1 MDSELNDQSVAE
13 TTMARSAYI
22 HVPFCRHR
30 CGYCNFT
37 LIAGRSDLHAEYI
50 EALGQELSLL
60 QTPRPVD
67 TLFIG
72 GGTPTELSP
81 EQLQQLLKL
90 VGQWFPLTEK
100 GEFSL
105 EANPAD
111 VDANLVDLLCAE
123 GVNRVSLGGQS
134 FERSKLKWLERD
146 HNEICLQNSFE
157 LLRKKIDAV
166 SMDLIFGTPGE
177 TVPMWEK
184 DVEQLLHLKPNHI
197 STYGLTIEKGSS
209 FFGRLQRG
217 EFELPSEEVQREMY
231 LLARHKLQSQGY
243 EHYEVSN
250 FALPG
255 FHCRHNETYWLG
267 GPYYAAG
274 PGAAR
279 YIDGRREVNHRSTIT
294 YLKKIAAG
302 ESVVAESEQIQGS
315 ARAREV
321 LVFALRRLS
330 GITPAWFKSTTGF
343 DLMTLGGTQLERFVQ
358 LGLLAWHDDYLRLTE
373 EGLLVSDSI
382 WPELL

>member
-1 MDSELNDQSVAE
+1 MDSELDDQTVAK
-13 TTMARSAYI
+13 THTARSAYI

-37 LIAGRSDLHAEYI
+37 LIAGRPDLHTKYI

-72 GGTPTELSP
+72 GGTPTELSH
-81 EQLQQLLKL
+81 EHLQRLLQL
-90 VGQWFPLTEK
+90 VGHWFPLTEG
-100 GEFSL
+100 GELSL
-105 EANPAD
+105 EANPED
-111 VDANLVDLLCAE
+111 IDAHLVDLLSAE

-177 TVPMWEK
+177 TVLQWEK
-184 DVEQLLHLKPNHI
+184 DVEQLLNLKPNHI
-197 STYGLTIEKGSS
+197 SIYGLTIEKGSS

-217 EFELPSEEVQREMY
+217 DFELLSEEVQREMY

-255 FHCRHNETYWLG
+255 FYCRHNETYWLG
-267 GPYYAAG
+267 APYYAAG

-302 ESVVAESEQIQGS
+302 ESVVAESEQVQDS
-315 ARAREV
+315 ERAREV

-343 DLMTLGGTQLERFVQ
+343 DLMTLGGVQLDQCVQ

>member
-1 MDSELNDQSVAE
+1 MNSELDDQTIAE
-13 TTMARSAYI
+13 TTTARSAYI

-37 LIAGRSDLHAEYI
+37 LIAGRSDLHANYI

-72 GGTPTELSP
+72 GGTPTELSH
-81 EQLQQLLKL
+81 EHLQQLLKL
-90 VGQWFPLTEK
+90 VCQWFPLTAE

-111 VDANLVDLLCAE
+111 VDVDLVDLLCAA

-146 HNEICLQNSFE
+146 HNEICLRNSFE
-157 LLRKKIDAV
+157 LLSKKMDAV

-184 DVEQLLHLKPNHI
+184 DVEQLLYLKPKHI
-197 STYGLTIEKGSS
+197 STYGLTIEKGTS

-255 FHCRHNETYWLG
+255 FHCRHSETYWLG
-267 GPYYAAG
+267 APYYAAG

-302 ESVVAESEQIQGS
+302 ESVIAESVQIQGS
-315 ARAREV
+315 ERAREV
-321 LVFALRRLS
+321 LVFALRRLR
-330 GITPAWFKSTTGF
+330 GITIAWFESTTGF
-343 DLMTLGGTQLERFVQ
+343 DLMTLCGAQVDRCVQ

>member
-1 MDSELNDQSVAE
+1 MNSELDDQTIAE
-13 TTMARSAYI
+13 TTTARSAYI

-37 LIAGRSDLHAEYI
+37 LIAGRSDLHANYI

-72 GGTPTELSP
+72 GGTPTELSH
-81 EQLQQLLKL
+81 EHLQQLLKL
-90 VGQWFPLTEK
+90 ICQWFPLTAE

-111 VDANLVDLLCAE
+111 VDTHLVDILCAA
-123 GVNRVSLGGQS
+123 GINRVSLGGQS

-157 LLRKKIDAV
+157 LLSKKMDAV

-184 DVEQLLHLKPNHI
+184 DVEQLLYLKPKHI
-197 STYGLTIEKGSS
+197 STYGLTIEKGTS

-231 LLARHKLQSQGY
+231 LLSRHKLQSQGY

-250 FALPG
+250 FSLPG
-255 FHCRHNETYWLG
+255 FHCRHSETYWLG
-267 GPYYAAG
+267 APYYAAG

-302 ESVVAESEQIQGS
+302 ESVIAESVQIQGS
-315 ARAREV
+315 ERAREV
-321 LVFALRRLS
+321 LVFALRRLR
-330 GITPAWFKSTTGF
+330 GITIAWFKSTTGF
-343 DLMTLGGTQLERFVQ
+343 DLMTLCGAQVDRCVQ

>member
-1 MDSELNDQSVAE
+1 MNSELDDQTIAE
-13 TTMARSAYI
+13 TTTARSAYI

-37 LIAGRSDLHAEYI
+37 LIAGRSDLHANYI

-72 GGTPTELSP
+72 GGTPTELSH
-81 EQLQQLLKL
+81 EHLQQLLKL
-90 VGQWFPLTEK
+90 ICQWFPLTAE

-111 VDANLVDLLCAE
+111 VDTQLVDLLCAE

-146 HNEICLQNSFE
+146 HNEICLRNSFE
-157 LLRKKIDAV
+157 LLHKKMDAV

-184 DVEQLLHLKPNHI
+184 DVEQLLDLKPKHI
-197 STYGLTIEKGSS
+197 STYGLTIEKGTS

-231 LLARHKLQSQGY
+231 LLSRHKLQSQGY

-250 FALPG
+250 FSLPG
-255 FHCRHNETYWLG
+255 FHCRHSETYWLG
-267 GPYYAAG
+267 APYYAAG

-302 ESVVAESEQIQGS
+302 ESVIAESVQIQGS
-315 ARAREV
+315 ERAREV
-321 LVFALRRLS
+321 LVFALRRLR
-330 GITPAWFKSTTGF
+330 GITIAWFKSTTGF
-343 DLMTLGGTQLERFVQ
+343 DLMTLCGAQVDRCVQ

>member
-1 MDSELNDQSVAE
+1 MDSELDNHSIAD
-13 TTMARSAYI
+13 TTTARSAYI

-72 GGTPTELSP
+72 GGTPTELSH
-81 EQLQQLLKL
+81 EHLQQLLKL
-90 VGQWFPLTEK
+90 VCQWFPLTAN

-111 VDANLVDLLCAE
+111 VDTQLVDLLCAE

-157 LLRKKIDAV
+157 LLSKKMDAV

-184 DVEQLLHLKPNHI
+184 DVEQLLDLKP
-197 STYGLTIEKGSS
+197 K
-209 FFGRLQRG
+209 
-217 EFELPSEEVQREMY
+217 
-231 LLARHKLQSQGY
+231 
-243 EHYEVSN
+243 
-250 FALPG
+250 
-255 FHCRHNETYWLG
+255 HN
-267 GPYYAAG
+267 
-274 PGAAR
+274 
-279 YIDGRREVNHRSTIT
+279 
-294 YLKKIAAG
+294 
-302 ESVVAESEQIQGS
+302 
-315 ARAREV
+315 
-321 LVFALRRLS
+321 
-330 GITPAWFKSTTGF
+330 
-343 DLMTLGGTQLERFVQ
+343 
-358 LGLLAWHDDYLRLTE
+358 
-373 EGLLVSDSI
+373 
-382 WPELL
+382 

>member
-1 MDSELNDQSVAE
+1 MDSELDDQSIAGPTE
-13 TTMARSAYI
+13 ARSAYI

-37 LIAGRSDLHAEYI
+37 LIAGRADLHAKYI
-50 EALGQELSLL
+50 EALGQELALL

-72 GGTPTELSP
+72 GGTPTELSH
-81 EQLQQLLKL
+81 ELLQRLLKL
-90 VGQWFPLTEK
+90 VGQWFPLTAK
-100 GEFSL
+100 GEFSV
-105 EANPAD
+105 EANPED
-111 VDANLVDLLCAE
+111 VDVHLVDLLYAE

-134 FERSKLKWLERD
+134 FQRSKLKWLERD
-146 HNEICLQNSFE
+146 HNAKCLQNSFQ
-157 LLRKKIDAV
+157 LLRKKIEAV
-166 SMDLIFGTPGE
+166 SIDLIFGTPGE

-184 DVEQLLHLKPNHI
+184 DVDQALHLKPNHI
-197 STYGLTIEKGSS
+197 STYGLTIEKGTS
-209 FFGRLQRG
+209 FFGPLLRD
-217 EFELPSEEVQREMY
+217 EFELPSEDLQREMY
-231 LLARHKLQSQGY
+231 LLTRQKLHSQGY

-255 FHCRHNETYWLG
+255 FRCRHNETYWLG
-267 GPYYAAG
+267 GQYYAAG

-302 ESVVAESEQIQGS
+302 ESVVAESEEVYGS
-315 ARAREV
+315 ERAREV
-321 LVFALRRLS
+321 LVFALRRLR

-343 DLMTLGGTQLERFVQ
+343 DLKTLGGTQLDRLIQ

>member
-1 MDSELNDQSVAE
+1 MDSELDNQSIAD
-13 TTMARSAYI
+13 TTTARSAYI

-37 LIAGRSDLHAEYI
+37 VIAGRSDLHVEYI

-67 TLFIG
+67 TLFFG
-72 GGTPTELSP
+72 GGTPTELSH
-81 EQLQQLLKL
+81 EHLQRLLQL
-90 VGQWFPLTEK
+90 VGHWFPLTAG
-100 GEFSL
+100 GELSL
-105 EANPAD
+105 EANPED
-111 VDANLVDLLCAE
+111 IDAHLVDLLSAE

-134 FERSKLKWLERD
+134 FDRSKLQWLERNHD
-146 HNEICLQNSFE
+146 EICLHNSFE
-157 LLRKKIDAV
+157 LLSKKIATV
-166 SMDLIFGTPGE
+166 SMDLIFGTPRE
-177 TVPMWEK
+177 TVSTWEK
-184 DVEQLLHLKPNHI
+184 DVEQLMDLKPKHI
-197 STYGLTIEKGSS
+197 STYGLTIEKGTT
-209 FFGRLQRG
+209 FFGRLQRD
-217 EFELPSEEVQREMY
+217 EFELPSEDVQREMY

-267 GPYYAAG
+267 APYYAAG

-302 ESVVAESEQIQGS
+302 ESVVAESEQVQGS
-315 ARAREV
+315 ERAREV

-343 DLMTLGGTQLERFVQ
+343 DMMALGGTQLDRFVQ
-358 LGLLAWHDDYLRLTE
+358 LGLLAWHDDCLRLTE

>member
-1 MDSELNDQSVAE
+1 MHSELNDQTIAE
-13 TTMARSAYI
+13 TTTARSAYI

-37 LIAGRSDLHAEYI
+37 LIAGRSDLHTKYI

-60 QTPRPVD
+60 QTPRSVD

-72 GGTPTELSP
+72 GGTPTELCH
-81 EQLQQLLKL
+81 EHLQQLLKL
-90 VGQWFPLTEK
+90 VSQWFPLTAE
-100 GEFSL
+100 GELSL

-111 VDANLVDLLCAE
+111 VDTHLVDLLCAE

-134 FERSKLKWLERD
+134 FDRSKLKWLERD

-157 LLRKKIDAV
+157 LLRKKIAAV

-177 TVPMWEK
+177 TVPMWETE
-184 DVEQLLHLKPNHI
+184 VEQLLDLQPNHI
-197 STYGLTIEKGSS
+197 STYGLTIEKGTS
-209 FFGRLQRG
+209 FWTRQQRG
-217 EFELPSEEVQREMY
+217 DFELPSEEVLREMY
-231 LLARHKLQSQGY
+231 LLARHKLQGQGY

-255 FHCRHNETYWLG
+255 YHCRHNETYWLG
-267 GPYYAAG
+267 APYYAAG

-302 ESVVAESEQIQGS
+302 ESVVAESEIIQGRE
-315 ARAREV
+315 RAREV
-321 LVFALRRLS
+321 LVFALRRLC

-343 DLMTLGGTQLERFVQ
+343 DLMTLRGEQIDRFVQ
-358 LGLLAWHDDYLRLTE
+358 LGLLAWHDGYLRLTE

-382 WPELL
+382 WPELM